1 MRACQP
7 AVQDT
12 VERDGVGIFYEVY
25 GDGETTVLMLPTWSI
40 IHSRCWKM
48 QVPYLARYYRVI
60 TFDPRGNGRSGRPA
74 GPEAYGERKFAADA
88 LTVLDATGTEH
99 AVLVGFSMGAQ
110 RGLLLAAEH
119 PKRVTGAVFI
129 GSAVPLAPVL
139 PRESWVDDF
148 NMRRDFYQGW
158 DKFNRHYWV
167 SDYEDFLEFFFAE
180 FCNEAHSTKQ
190 REDAVAWGLDID
202 PETLVATQL
211 GARVDTDELRALAAR
226 VCCPVLVI
234 HGTDDAI
241 RPYESGA
248 AFADLL
254 GGALVLLKGSG
265 HAPHARDPVKVN
277 LLIKQFADR
286 VRL

>member
-25 GDGETTVLMLPTWSI
+25 GGGDRTVVLLPTWSI

-48 QVPYLARYYRVI
+48 QIPYLARHYRVI
-60 TFDPRGNGRSGRPA
+60 TFDPRGNGRSDRPA
-74 GPEAYGERKFAADA
+74 GPEAYGEGAFAADA
-88 LTVLDATGTEH
+88 LAVLDATGTDRM
-99 AVLVGFSMGAQ
+99 VLVGFSMGAQ
-110 RGLLLAAEH
+110 RGLLLTAQH
-119 PKRVTGAVFI
+119 PERVTGAVFI

-148 NMRRDFYQGW
+148 TMPRDAYEGW
-158 DKFNRHYWV
+158 DKFNSHYWV
-167 SDYEDFLEFFFAE
+167 LNYQDFLEFFFAE
-180 FCNEAHSTKQ
+180 LYNEPHSTKQ
-190 REDAVAWGLDID
+190 REDAVAWGLETE

-211 GARVDTDELRALAAR
+211 GPRVDADELRSLAAR
-226 VCCPVLVI
+226 VRCPVLVI

-254 GGALVLLKGSG
+254 GGGLALLEGSG

-277 LLIKQFADR
+277 LLIKQFVDR
-286 VRL
+286 IGQ